1 MRPMRRMVIA
11 TAVMAVAALA
21 LAGCSSKGGSSSG
34 GTNTGSGGQGS
45 GNGGSLDVF
54 LGAQPNYPDQF
65 AQWSADVKAK
75 FKAATG
81 ADLTIETYASS
92 SDETTKIQASIVA
105 GSGPDVYQLGT
116 TFTPVAYG
124 TKGFVTLSDDDW
136 KAIGGKDQFVPTTLG
151 MSGPDSSTL
160 IGIPVAMRPFVMA
173 YNTDMF
179 KAAGITSPPTTWD
192 ELVADAKKLTSGDVY
207 GLAIGYADTYDPWKF
222 IWSLSEQAGGGFVSS
237 DLKTAQ
243 LNSDIVNK
251 ATQQYFGF
259 LTNDKVIDPKAAGW
273 KDADAMTAFATGKAA
288 MFPMA
293 SATSIPTFDKSAVK
307 GKYAFAALP
316 SVAPGMTSRP
326 AGAPAAQTI
335 VSGDNVAIAS
345 YSKNKDLALAYVK
358 LITSKDMQIE
368 MYKYFGNLPT
378 NAEALNQ
385 ITSDDPL
392 MKPFLE
398 AQNGATPTAFTG
410 AWADIQN
417 GITNVVV
424 QSQPSLA
431 KGTIDTGALK
441 SLLDAANAK
450 AQSSLDRAN
459 K

>member
-1 MRPMRRMVIA
+1 MRPMLRM
-11 TAVMAVAALA
+11 TAVVAAAA
-21 LAGCSSKGGSSSG
+21 LTLTACGSSSG
-34 GTNTGSGGQGS
+34 GGGSSQGSGGGS
-45 GNGGSLDVF
+45 GSGGHLEVF
-54 LGAQPNYPDQF
+54 LGSQPNYPTQF
-65 AQWSADVKAK
+65 AAWSKDVTAK

-81 ADLTIETYASS
+81 ADLTIDTYASS
-92 SDETTKIQASIVA
+92 ADETTKIQASIVA

-124 TKGFVTLSDDDW
+124 TKGFVNLSADDW
-136 KAIGGKDQFVPTTLG
+136 TKAGGKSQFVPESLG
-151 MSGPDSSTL
+151 MSGPNSSTQ

-179 KAAGITSPPTTWD
+179 KAAGISTPPTTWD
-192 ELVADAKKLTSGDVY
+192 GLVADAKKLTTGSTY
-207 GLAIGYADTYDPWKF
+207 GMAIGYADGFDPWKF

-243 LNSDIVNK
+243 LNSPIVAK
-251 ATQQYFGF
+251 ATTQYFDF
-259 LTNDKVIDPKAAGW
+259 LTKDKVVDPKAAGW
-273 KDADAMTAFATGKAA
+273 KDADALTAFATGKAA
-288 MFPMA
+288 IFPLA
-293 SATSIPTFDKSAVK
+293 TATSIPTLDKSVVK

-345 YSKNKDLALAYVK
+345 YTKNKDLALAYVK

-368 MYKYFGNLPT
+368 QYNDFGNLPT
-378 NAEALNQ
+378 TTEALNQ
-385 ITSDDPL
+385 ITSSNAL
-392 MKPFLE
+392 MAPFLTAE
-398 AQNGATPTAFTG
+398 KGSTPTPFTG

-417 GITNVVV
+417 GIGNVVV
-424 QSQPSLA
+424 QSQPGLA
-431 KGTIDTGALK
+431 KGTYDTGALQ
-441 SLLDAANAK
+441 SLLDAANQK

>member
-1 MRPMRRMVIA
+1 MA
-11 TAVMAVAALA
+11 TVTAVAAIAA
-21 LAGCSSKGGSSSG
+21 LVLTACSSNSNNSSG
-34 GTNTGSGGQGS
+34 QTTGAAGSGS
-45 GNGGSLDVF
+45 GNGRTLDVF

-65 AQWSADVKAK
+65 KQWSSDITAK

-81 ADLTIETYASS
+81 ADLTIETYSS
-92 SDETTKIQASIVA
+92 SADETTKIQASIVA

-124 TKGFVTLSDDDW
+124 TKGFVVLSDADW
-136 KAIGGKDQFVPTTLG
+136 NAIGGKAQFVPTTLG
-151 MSGPDSSTL
+151 MSGPDPSTL

-179 KAAGITSPPTTWD
+179 KAAGISTPPTTWD
-192 ELVADAKKLTSGDVY
+192 DLVADAKKLTSGSTY
-207 GLAIGYADTYDPWKF
+207 GMAIGYADGFDPWKF
-222 IWSLSEQAGGGFVSS
+222 IWSLSVQAGGSFVST

-243 LNSDIVNK
+243 LNSPIVNK

-259 LTNDKVIDPKAAGW
+259 LTNDKVVDPKAAGW
-273 KDADAMTAFATGKAA
+273 KDADALTAFANGKAA
-288 MFPMA
+288 IFPMA
-293 SATSIPTFDKSAVK
+293 TATSIPTLDKSSMK
-307 GKYAFAALP
+307 GKYAFAPLP
-316 SVAPGMTSRP
+316 SVAPGMTARP
-326 AGAPAAQTI
+326 SGAPAAQTI

-358 LITSKDMQIE
+358 LIVSPDMQTE
-368 MYKYFGNLPT
+368 QYNLFGNLPT
-378 NAEALNQ
+378 NASALDK
-385 ITSDDPL
+385 ITSSNAL
-392 MKPFLE
+392 MKPFLD

-417 GITNVVV
+417 GVTNVVV

-431 KGTIDTGALK
+431 KGQIDTAGLQ
-441 SLLDAANAK
+441 SLYEAANQK

>member
-1 MRPMRRMVIA
+1 MRKRRLATV
-11 TAVMAVAALA
+11 TAVVAVAALA
-21 LAGCSSKGGSSSG
+21 LTACSSNNDNGG
-34 GTNTGSGGQGS
+34 GGQAS
-45 GNGGSLDVF
+45 GATGTAAGAGRTLDVF

-65 AQWSADVKAK
+65 KQWSDDVTAK

-81 ADLTIETYASS
+81 ANLTIETYASAA
-92 SDETTKIQASIVA
+92 DETTKIQASIVA

-124 TKGFVTLSDDDW
+124 TKGFVVLSDDDW
-136 KAIGGKDQFVPTTLG
+136 NAIGGKSQFVPTTLG
-151 MSGPDSSTL
+151 MSGPDPSTL

-179 KAAGITSPPTTWD
+179 KAAGITTPPTTWD
-192 ELVADAKKLTSGDVY
+192 DLVADSKKLTSGDVY
-207 GLAIGYADTYDPWKF
+207 GMAIGYADSYDPWKF
-222 IWSLSEQAGGGFVSS
+222 IWSLSEQAGGGFVST

-288 MFPMA
+288 IFPMA
-293 SATSIPTFDKSAVK
+293 TATSIPTLDKSALK
-307 GKYAFAALP
+307 GKYAFAPLP

-326 AGAPAAQTI
+326 SGAPAAQTI

-358 LITSKDMQIE
+358 LITSKDMQLE
-368 MYKYFGNLPT
+368 QYQLFGNLPT
-378 NAEALNQ
+378 NADALNQ
-385 ITSDDPL
+385 VTSDNPL
-392 MKPFLE
+392 MKPFLD

-410 AWADIQN
+410 AWADVQN

-424 QSQPSLA
+424 QSLPSLA
-431 KGTIDTGALK
+431 KGTIDTSALT
-441 SLLDAANAK
+441 SLLNDANSK

>member
-1 MRPMRRMVIA
+1 MATV
-11 TAVMAVAALA
+11 TAVVAVAALA
-21 LAGCSSKGGSSSG
+21 LTACSSNNNSSSG
-34 GTNTGSGGQGS
+34 TNSGGSGGS
-45 GNGGSLDVF
+45 GGTLDVF

-65 AQWSADVKAK
+65 KQWSADVTAK

-81 ADLTIETYASS
+81 ANLTIETYSS
-92 SDETTKIQASIVA
+92 ASDETTKIQASIVA

-124 TKGFVTLSDDDW
+124 TGGFVTLTDADW
-136 KAIGGKDQFVPTTLG
+136 NAIGGKSQFVPKTLG
-151 MSGPDSSTL
+151 MSGPNPTTL

-179 KAAGITSPPTTWD
+179 KTAGIASPATTWD
-192 ELVADAKKLTSGDVY
+192 SLVADSKKLTSGGNY
-207 GLAIGYADTYDPWKF
+207 GMAIGYADNFDPWKF
-222 IWSLSEQAGGGFVSS
+222 IWSLSEQAGGPFVSR

-259 LTNDKVIDPKAAGW
+259 LTNDKVVDPKSAGW
-273 KDADAMTAFATGKAA
+273 KDADALAAFATGKAA
-288 MFPMA
+288 IFPMA
-293 SATSIPTFDKSAVK
+293 TATSIPTLDKSALK
-307 GKYAFAALP
+307 GKYAFAPLP

-326 AGAPAAQTI
+326 AGAPTAQTI

-358 LITSKDMQIE
+358 LITSKDMQLE
-368 MYKYFGNLPT
+368 QYRLFGNLPT
-378 NAEALNQ
+378 NADALNQ
-385 ITSDDPL
+385 VTSDNPL
-392 MKPFLE
+392 MKPFLDAE
-398 AQNGATPTAFTG
+398 NGATPTAFTG
-410 AWADIQN
+410 AWGDIQT
-417 GITNVVV
+417 GVTNVVV
-424 QSQPSLA
+424 QSLPNLA
-431 KGTIDTGALK
+431 KGTIDTNALK
-441 SLLDAANAK
+441 SLLDQANQK